1 MFSRISLYFLF
12 SVCISYGQNDRW
24 YKKFLSTL
32 NNQAGVTFTAQIMQ
46 KEFELSSESIA
57 KIEIV
62 NKTHFIIDMN
72 QETIFI
78 SGDTIK
84 TYNKLTKQL
93 IIDKIIND
101 DIGIFSLLTGNI
113 ENIVFK
119 KSIVSNEKIKII
131 FKIPELGYDGQIDIL
146 KSGEPKRMNLSY
158 AKDQYINI
166 LINNFQT
173 GNLTMYKNFQPNP
186 KEIINLHE

>member
-1 MFSRISLYFLF
+1 MFSRISLYLLF
-12 SVCISYGQNDRW
+12 SVCISYGQSNSW
-24 YKKFLSTL
+24 YQKFLSAL
-32 NNQAGVTFTAQIMQ
+32 NNKAGVTFTAQIMQ

-84 TYNKLTKQL
+84 TYNKLTNQL

>member
-78 SGDTIK
+78 SGDTIQ
-84 TYNKLTKQL
+84 TYNKLSNQL

-101 DIGIFSLLTGNI
+101 DVGIFSLLTGNI
-113 ENIVFK
+113 ENIVFN
-119 KSIVSNEKIKII
+119 KSIISNEKIKII
-131 FKIPELGYDGQIDIL
+131 FNIPELGYNGQIDIL
-146 KSGEPKRMNLSY
+146 KSGEPKRMNLTY

-166 LINNFQT
+166 VINNFQI
-173 GNLTMYKNFQPNP
+173 GNLTMYENFQPNP

>member
-1 MFSRISLYFLF
+1 MFSRISLYLLF
-12 SVCISYGQNDRW
+12 SVCISYGQSNSW
-24 YKKFLSTL
+24 YQKFLSAL
-32 NNQAGVTFTAQIMQ
+32 NNKAGVTFTAQIMQ
-46 KEFELSSESIA
+46 QEFELSSESIA
-57 KIEIV
+57 KIEFV

-113 ENIVFK
+113 ENIVFN

-131 FKIPELGYDGQIDIL
+131 FMIPELGYDGQIDIL
-146 KSGEPKRMNLSY
+146 KSGEPKQMNLSY

-173 GNLTMYKNFQPNP
+173 GNLTMYENFQPNP

>member
-62 NKTHFIIDMN
+62 NKAHFIIDMN

-78 SGDTIK
+78 SGDTIQ
-84 TYNKLTKQL
+84 TYNKLSNQL

-113 ENIVFK
+113 ENIVFN
-119 KSIVSNEKIKII
+119 KSIISNEKIKII
-131 FKIPELGYDGQIDIL
+131 FNIPELGYSGQIDIL
-146 KSGEPKRMNLSY
+146 KSGEPKRMNLTY

-166 LINNFQT
+166 VINNFQI
-173 GNLTMYKNFQPNP
+173 GNLTMYENFQPNP

>member
-78 SGDTIK
+78 SGDTIQ
-84 TYNKLTKQL
+84 TYNKLSNQL

-113 ENIVFK
+113 ENIVFN
-119 KSIVSNEKIKII
+119 KSIISNEKIKII
-131 FKIPELGYDGQIDIL
+131 FNIPELGYNGQIDIL
-146 KSGEPKRMNLSY
+146 KSGEPKRMNLTY

-166 LINNFQT
+166 VINNFQI
-173 GNLTMYKNFQPNP
+173 GNLTMYENFQPNP

>member
-12 SVCISYGQNDRW
+12 SVCISYSQNDRW

-78 SGDTIK
+78 SGDTIQ
-84 TYNKLTKQL
+84 TYNKLSNQL

-113 ENIVFK
+113 ENIVFN
-119 KSIVSNEKIKII
+119 KSIISNEKIKII
-131 FKIPELGYDGQIDIL
+131 FNIPELGYNGQIDIL
-146 KSGEPKRMNLSY
+146 KSGEPKRMNLTY

-166 LINNFQT
+166 VINNFQI
-173 GNLTMYKNFQPNP
+173 GNLTMYENFQPNP

>member
-12 SVCISYGQNDRW
+12 SVSISYGQNDRW

-78 SGDTIK
+78 SGDTIQ
-84 TYNKLTKQL
+84 TYNKLSNQL

-113 ENIVFK
+113 ENIVFN
-119 KSIVSNEKIKII
+119 KSIISNEKIKII
-131 FKIPELGYDGQIDIL
+131 FNIPELGYNGQIDIL
-146 KSGEPKRMNLSY
+146 KSGEPKRMNLTY

-166 LINNFQT
+166 VINNFQT
-173 GNLTMYKNFQPNP
+173 GNLTMYENFQPNP

>member
-78 SGDTIK
+78 SGDTIQ
-84 TYNKLTKQL
+84 TYNKLSNQL

-113 ENIVFK
+113 ENIVFN
-119 KSIVSNEKIKII
+119 KSIISNEKIKII
-131 FKIPELGYDGQIDIL
+131 FNIPELRYDGQIDIL
-146 KSGEPKRMNLSY
+146 KSGEPKRMNLTY
-158 AKDQYINI
+158 AKDQFINI
-166 LINNFQT
+166 VINNFQI
-173 GNLTMYKNFQPNP
+173 GNLTMYENFQPNP

>member
-12 SVCISYGQNDRW
+12 SVSISYGQNDRW

-57 KIEIV
+57 KIEII
-62 NKTHFIIDMN
+62 NKAHFIIDMN

-78 SGDTIK
+78 SGDTIQ
-84 TYNKLTKQL
+84 TYNKLSNQL

-101 DIGIFSLLTGNI
+101 DIGVFSLLTGNI
-113 ENIVFK
+113 ENIVFN
-119 KSIVSNEKIKII
+119 KSIISNEKIKII
-131 FKIPELGYDGQIDIL
+131 FNIPELGYNGQIDIL
-146 KSGEPKRMNLSY
+146 KSGEPKRMNLTY

-166 LINNFQT
+166 VINNFQT
-173 GNLTMYKNFQPNP
+173 GNLTMYENFQPNP

>member
-1 MFSRISLYFLF
+1 MLSRISLYLLF
-12 SVCISYGQNDRW
+12 SVCICYGQSDRW
-24 YKKFLSTL
+24 YQKFLSTL
-32 NNQAGVTFTAQIMQ
+32 NNKAGVTFTAQIMQ

-113 ENIVFK
+113 ENIVFN

-131 FKIPELGYDGQIDIL
+131 FMIPELGYDGQIDIL

-173 GNLTMYKNFQPNP
+173 GNLTMYENFQPNP

>member
-1 MFSRISLYFLF
+1 MFSRISLYLLF
-12 SVCISYGQNDRW
+12 SVCISYGQSNSW
-24 YKKFLSTL
+24 YQKFLSAL
-32 NNQAGVTFTAQIMQ
+32 NNKAGVTFTAQIMQ

-62 NKTHFIIDMN
+62 NKKHFIIDMN

-113 ENIVFK
+113 ENIVFN

-131 FKIPELGYDGQIDIL
+131 FMIPELGYDGQIDIL
-146 KSGEPKRMNLSY
+146 KSGEPKQMNLSY

-173 GNLTMYKNFQPNP
+173 GNLTMYENFQPNP

>member
-62 NKTHFIIDMN
+62 NKAHFIIDMN

-78 SGDTIK
+78 SGDTIQ
-84 TYNKLTKQL
+84 TYNKLSNQL

-113 ENIVFK
+113 ENIVFN
-119 KSIVSNEKIKII
+119 KSIISNEKIKII
-131 FKIPELGYDGQIDIL
+131 FNIPELGYNGQIDIL
-146 KSGEPKRMNLSY
+146 KSGEPKRMNLTY

-166 LINNFQT
+166 VINNFQT
-173 GNLTMYKNFQPNP
+173 GNLTMYENFQPNP

>member
-1 MFSRISLYFLF
+1 MLSRISLYLLF
-12 SVCISYGQNDRW
+12 SVCICYGQSDRW
-24 YKKFLSTL
+24 YQKFLSTL
-32 NNQAGVTFTAQIMQ
+32 NNKAGVTFTAQIMQ

-62 NKTHFIIDMN
+62 NKKHFIIDMN

-119 KSIVSNEKIKII
+119 KSIVSNEKVKII
-131 FKIPELGYDGQIDIL
+131 FKIRELGYDGQIDIL
-146 KSGEPKRMNLSY
+146 KSGEPKQMNLSY

-173 GNLTMYKNFQPNP
+173 GNLTMYENFQPNP

>member
-119 KSIVSNEKIKII
+119 KSIVLNEKIKII

-173 GNLTMYKNFQPNP
+173 GNLTMYENFQPNP

>member
-12 SVCISYGQNDRW
+12 SVCISYSQNDRW

-78 SGDTIK
+78 SGDTIQ
-84 TYNKLTKQL
+84 TYNKLSNQL

-113 ENIVFK
+113 ENIVFN
-119 KSIVSNEKIKII
+119 KSIISNEKIKII
-131 FKIPELGYDGQIDIL
+131 FNIPELGYNGQIDIL
-146 KSGEPKRMNLSY
+146 KSGEPKRMNLTY

-166 LINNFQT
+166 VINNFQT
-173 GNLTMYKNFQPNP
+173 GNLTMYENFQPNP

>member
-1 MFSRISLYFLF
+1 MFSRISLYLLF

-78 SGDTIK
+78 SGDTIQ
-84 TYNKLTKQL
+84 TYNKLSNQL

-113 ENIVFK
+113 ENIVFN
-119 KSIVSNEKIKII
+119 KSIISNEKIKII
-131 FKIPELGYDGQIDIL
+131 FNIPELGYNGQIDIL
-146 KSGEPKRMNLSY
+146 KSGEPKRMNLTY

-166 LINNFQT
+166 VINNFQT
-173 GNLTMYKNFQPNP
+173 GNLTMYENFQPNP

>member
-1 MFSRISLYFLF
+1 MFSRISLYLLF
-12 SVCISYGQNDRW
+12 SVCISYGQSNSW
-24 YKKFLSTL
+24 YQKFLSAL
-32 NNQAGVTFTAQIMQ
+32 NNKAGVTFTAQIMQ

-78 SGDTIK
+78 SGDTIQ
-84 TYNKLTKQL
+84 TYNKLSNQL

>member
-1 MFSRISLYFLF
+1 MLSRISLYLLF
-12 SVCISYGQNDRW
+12 SVCICYGQSDRW
-24 YKKFLSTL
+24 YQKFLSTL
-32 NNQAGVTFTAQIMQ
+32 NNKAGVTFTAQIMQ

-62 NKTHFIIDMN
+62 NKKHFIIDMN

-113 ENIVFK
+113 ENIVFN

-131 FKIPELGYDGQIDIL
+131 FMIPELGYDGQIDIL
-146 KSGEPKRMNLSY
+146 KSGEPKQMNLSY

-173 GNLTMYKNFQPNP
+173 GNLTMYENFQPNP

>member
-24 YKKFLSTL
+24 YRKFLSTL

-78 SGDTIK
+78 SGDTIQ
-84 TYNKLTKQL
+84 TYNKLSNQL

-113 ENIVFK
+113 ENIFFN
-119 KSIVSNEKIKII
+119 KSIISNEKIKII
-131 FKIPELGYDGQIDIL
+131 FNIPELGYNGQIDIL
-146 KSGEPKRMNLSY
+146 KSGEPKRMNLTY

-166 LINNFQT
+166 VINNFQI
-173 GNLTMYKNFQPNP
+173 GNLTMYENFQPNP

>member
-78 SGDTIK
+78 SGDTIQ
-84 TYNKLTKQL
+84 TYNKLSNQL

-101 DIGIFSLLTGNI
+101 DIGVFSLLTGNI
-113 ENIVFK
+113 ENIVFN
-119 KSIVSNEKIKII
+119 KSIISNEKIKII
-131 FKIPELGYDGQIDIL
+131 FNIPELGYNGQIDIL
-146 KSGEPKRMNLSY
+146 KSGEPKRMNLTY

-166 LINNFQT
+166 VINNFQT
-173 GNLTMYKNFQPNP
+173 GNLTMYENFQPNP

>member
-84 TYNKLTKQL
+84 TYNKLSKQL

-113 ENIVFK
+113 ENIVFN
-119 KSIVSNEKIKII
+119 KSIISNEKIKII
-131 FKIPELGYDGQIDIL
+131 FNIPELGYNGQIDIL
-146 KSGEPKRMNLSY
+146 KSGEPKRMNLTY

-166 LINNFQT
+166 VINNFQT
-173 GNLTMYKNFQPNP
+173 GNLTMYENFQPNP

>member
-12 SVCISYGQNDRW
+12 SVCISYGQSDRW

-32 NNQAGVTFTAQIMQ
+32 NNQAGVTFTAQIIQ
-46 KEFELSSESIA
+46 KEFELTSKSIA
-57 KIEIV
+57 KIEII
-62 NKTHFIIDMN
+62 NKAHFIIDMN

-78 SGDTIK
+78 SGDTIQ
-84 TYNKLTKQL
+84 TYNKLSNQL

-113 ENIVFK
+113 ENIVFN
-119 KSIVSNEKIKII
+119 KSIISNEKIKII
-131 FKIPELGYDGQIDIL
+131 FNIPELGYNGQIDIL
-146 KSGEPKRMNLSY
+146 KSGEPKRMSLTY

-166 LINNFQT
+166 VINNFQT
-173 GNLTMYKNFQPNP
+173 GNLTMYENFQPNP

>member
-1 MFSRISLYFLF
+1 MFSRISLYLLF
-12 SVCISYGQNDRW
+12 SVCISYGQSNSW
-24 YKKFLSTL
+24 YQKFLSAL
-32 NNQAGVTFTAQIMQ
+32 NNKAGVTFTAQIMQ

-113 ENIVFK
+113 ENFVFN
-119 KSIVSNEKIKII
+119 KSIVSNEKVKII

>member
-78 SGDTIK
+78 SGDTIQ
-84 TYNKLTKQL
+84 TYNKLSNQL

-101 DIGIFSLLTGNI
+101 DVGIFSLLTGNI
-113 ENIVFK
+113 ENIVFN
-119 KSIVSNEKIKII
+119 KSIISNEKIKII
-131 FKIPELGYDGQIDIL
+131 FNIPELGYNGQIDIL
-146 KSGEPKRMNLSY
+146 KSGEPKRMNLTY

-166 LINNFQT
+166 VINNFQT
-173 GNLTMYKNFQPNP
+173 GNLTMYENFQPNP

>member
-78 SGDTIK
+78 SGDTIQ
-84 TYNKLTKQL
+84 TYNKLSNQL

-113 ENIVFK
+113 ENIVFN
-119 KSIVSNEKIKII
+119 KSIISNEKIKII
-131 FKIPELGYDGQIDIL
+131 FNIPELGYNGQIDIL
-146 KSGEPKRMNLSY
+146 KSGEPKRMNLTY
-158 AKDQYINI
+158 AKDQFINI
-166 LINNFQT
+166 VINNFQI
-173 GNLTMYKNFQPNP
+173 GNLTMYENFQPNP

>member
-62 NKTHFIIDMN
+62 NKAHFIIDMN

-78 SGDTIK
+78 SGDTIQ
-84 TYNKLTKQL
+84 TYNKLSNQL

-113 ENIVFK
+113 ENIVFN
-119 KSIVSNEKIKII
+119 KSIISNEKIKII
-131 FKIPELGYDGQIDIL
+131 FNIPELGYNGQIDIL
-146 KSGEPKRMNLSY
+146 KSGEPKRMNLTY

-166 LINNFQT
+166 VINNFQI
-173 GNLTMYKNFQPNP
+173 GNLTMYENFQPNP

>member
-62 NKTHFIIDMN
+62 NKAHFIIDMN

-78 SGDTIK
+78 SGDTIQ
-84 TYNKLTKQL
+84 TYNKLSNQL

-113 ENIVFK
+113 ENIVFN
-119 KSIVSNEKIKII
+119 KSIISNEKIKII
-131 FKIPELGYDGQIDIL
+131 FNIPELRYDGQIDIL
-146 KSGEPKRMNLSY
+146 KSGEPKRMNLTY

-166 LINNFQT
+166 EINNFQT
-173 GNLTMYKNFQPNP
+173 GNLTMYENFQPNP

>member
-119 KSIVSNEKIKII
+119 KSIVLNEKIKII

>member
-78 SGDTIK
+78 SGDTIQ
-84 TYNKLTKQL
+84 TYNKLSNQL

-113 ENIVFK
+113 ENIVFN
-119 KSIVSNEKIKII
+119 KSIISNEKIKII
-131 FKIPELGYDGQIDIL
+131 FNIPELGYNGQIDIL
-146 KSGEPKRMNLSY
+146 KSGEPKRMNLTY

-166 LINNFQT
+166 VINNFQT
-173 GNLTMYKNFQPNP
+173 GNLTMYENFQPNP